1 MIPAEPDLD
10 WWLDLASLLLMIG
23 AGLLTLAAALG
34 LLRFPDAMARLHAGT
49 KPQILGLLLMVIAIA
64 LQARSFSTL
73 LLLSP
78 ILVLQMLIAPVAAQM
93 LSRAAYRTENFRASK
108 MVIDELADSE
118 FEVRP
123 TEIPPAVPPAEPPRA
138 P

>member
-1 MIPAEPDLD
+1 MIPAELDLE

-23 AGLLTLAAALG
+23 AGLLTLAAAIG

-78 ILVLQMLIAPVAAQM
+78 ILVLQMLVAPVAAQM

-118 FEVRP
+118 FEVGP
-123 TEIPPAVPPAEPPRA
+123 TDIPPAVPPAEPPRA

>member
-1 MIPAEPDLD
+1 MIPAEPDLE

-23 AGLLTLAAALG
+23 AGLLTLAAAIG

-78 ILVLQMLIAPVAAQM
+78 ILVLQMLVAPVAAQM

-118 FEVRP
+118 FEVGP
-123 TEIPPAVPPAEPPRA
+123 TDIPPAVPPAEPPRA